1 MDHLLLRHG
10 LLNERNG
17 ATMPGDLSFEDVG
30 MCFRLY
36 RERVDTLKEA
46 VLGLFRHRARYEEFW
61 ALRHASVSVKQ
72 GESVGLVGHNGS
84 GKSTLLKLA
93 AGVLKPSEGRVNV
106 GGRVS
111 PMIELAAGFDP
122 DLTGRDN
129 VFLNGALMGYSRK
142 EMTAKFER
150 IVEFSELGDFI
161 DQPVKNYSS
170 GMYARLGFAIAA
182 DVDPEILIIDE
193 VLAVGD
199 ERFQAKCMGRIR
211 EIQRGGCTIFY
222 VSHGMGS
229 VAELCD
235 RVLVLHHGQLVFDGP
250 TAGGIERYRELQ
262 GFRPEPAQA
271 EGA

>member
-1 MDHLLLRHG
+1 
-10 LLNERNG
+10 
-17 ATMPGDLSFEDVG
+17 MPGSLSFQDVG

-46 VLGLFRHRARYEEFW
+46 VLDLFRHRVRYDEFW
-61 ALRHASVSVKQ
+61 ALRHVSLEVKP
-72 GESVGLVGHNGS
+72 GESVGLIGHNGS

-93 AGVLKPSEGRVNV
+93 AGVLKPSEGKARVD
-106 GGRVS
+106 GRVS
-111 PMIELAAGFDP
+111 PMIELGAGFDP

-129 VFLNGALMGYSRK
+129 IFLNGALMGHSRK
-142 EMTAKFER
+142 KMAAKLGR
-150 IVEFSELGDFI
+150 IVEFSELGEFI

-199 ERFQAKCMGRIR
+199 ERFQAKCMERIR
-211 EIQRGGCTIFY
+211 DIRRGGCTIFY
-222 VSHGMGS
+222 VSHAMLS

-250 TAGGIERYRELQ
+250 AAPAIERCRELQ
-262 GFRPEPAQA
+262 GFRPEPAHA
-271 EGA
+271 HTA